1 MFAPDGNVLLAP
13 EAGGASYV
21 VDKAVPGD
29 YLIHVIGGGAN
40 PCPVH
45 DQRLAGECATTASTV
60 PKNRA
65 SPVPDPGQNVV
76 YLTFDDGPDSRYTP
90 KILDA
95 LRRYDARA
103 TFFVVG
109 SSLEGHRDIAEQ
121 VVAEGSTIG
130 NHTWNHGS
138 LQGISRA
145 EFRSVVG
152 RTQEL
157 MGSLGS
163 ACLRPPYGTVD
174 GNTETYAREMGLTL
188 WKWTIDT
195 ADYLRP
201 SPDTIVERAAAA
213 GPGSIVLMHD
223 GGGDRSSTVAAVP
236 KILERLK
243 SQGYR
248 FEPSAGDL
256 PLTVWP
262 RPCHL
267 PDVRPHHTGRTLVY
281 TAAATFRGW
290 RKGHRGG
297 TESLGWLTR

>member
-21 VDKAVPGD
+21 VDKAVPRLPD
-29 YLIHVIGGGAN
+29 
-40 PCPVH
+40 PRDRRRRQPRPVH

-76 YLTFDDGPDSRYTP
+76 YLTFDDGPDPRYTP

-163 ACLRPPYGTVD
+163 ALRPLYGTVD

-201 SPDTIVERAAAA
+201 SPDTIVERAALGRA
-213 GPGSIVLMHD
+213 
-223 GGGDRSSTVAAVP
+223 RSSSCTTAAAIARARWQP
-236 KILERLK
+236 YPR
-243 SQGYR
+243 SSSASSPR
-248 FEPSAGDL
+248 DTDSNPSAGDL

-281 TAAATFRGW
+281 GSGNVSRLA
-290 RKGHRGG
+290 
-297 TESLGWLTR
+297 